1 MTVTEL
7 LAQLALDAASAEAP
21 ADLRPALLTDLA
33 ATVGHLGSLAPR
45 LASVVTGPSPQERA
59 FRLAAR
65 MHARTQDDFYPAGKV
80 HVGATVLPAALAVE
94 AADVVP
100 AAAAGFAVL
109 KVLAHTY
116 RPVAQARGYR
126 PTSLFAPMGAAAAAG
141 VGLGLAPD
149 ALADALA
156 IASACS
162 GGTNQS
168 WIAGTDEWL
177 VEVATAARAGVE
189 AALLADAGVRGAREA
204 VEGRAG
210 WAHAFFDDGGAGR
223 LRKILDGPAEVVGPV
238 AVKPFPVSG
247 IAQVPSAAAAALG
260 RGRGDLPVRRLA
272 VRVARSD
279 VGYPGSTNVGP
290 FRSRSD
296 SLMSIVRCA
305 ALAYLH
311 GAIAVDQL
319 DRTPDSAEQAVLDAL
334 EVVPDDEMAEEEAEV
349 TVETDAGTATVTLT
363 GRQVLYPTFDELVGD
378 LPTLAKRSE
387 ALVATVEELAA
398 AMQED
403 RTSAASLLRVLAEV
417 GS

>member
-1 MTVTEL
+1 MTVVESLAEVALEAAGTE
-7 LAQLALDAASAEAP
+7 P
-21 ADLRPALLTDLA
+21 TADLRPALLTDLT

-45 LASVVTGPSPQERA
+45 LASVVSGSSPQERA

-94 AADVVP
+94 SADVVRT
-100 AAAAGFAVL
+100 AAAGFAVL

-116 RPVAQARGYR
+116 RPTAQARGYR

-141 VGLGLAPD
+141 VGLGLAPEV
-149 ALADALA
+149 LADALA

-177 VEVATAARAGVE
+177 VEVAVAARAGVE
-189 AALLADAGVRGAREA
+189 AALLAAAGVSGAGEA
-204 VEGRAG
+204 VDGRAG
-210 WAHAFFDDGGAGR
+210 WAHAFFDDAGASQ
-223 LRKILDGPAEVVGPV
+223 LRKLLNGPTGALGPV
-238 AVKPFPVSG
+238 AIKPFPVSG

-260 RGRGDLPVRRLA
+260 RDRAGQVVRRLA

-311 GAIAVDQL
+311 GAIGIDHL
-319 DRTPDSAEQAVLDAL
+319 DGSPDPAEQALL
-334 EVVPDDEMAEEEAEV
+334 EAVELVPDDDMAEEMAEV
-349 TVETDAGTATVTLT
+349 TVETDAGSATATLT
-363 GRQVLYPTFDELVGD
+363 GRQVLYPTLDELVGD

-387 ALVATVEELAA
+387 APLDAVEELAA
-398 AMQED
+398 ALQSEQV
-403 RTSAASLLRVLAEV
+403 RAGPLLRVLEEV
-417 GS
+417 AP